1 MSRRR
6 KTKNGQR
13 QKSTKTIHIIV
24 RPKDSPKVSR
34 KVSPKASPKISPKVS
49 PLEQSLPRVSLWT
62 DM

>member
-24 RPKDSPKVSR
+24 RPKDSPEA
-34 KVSPKASPKISPKVS
+34 SPKVSPKISPKVS